1 MSRQNGDHQ
10 PERRRAARR
19 RLQDCLE
26 VVLSANSGTDDWR
39 CKASMLNVSPQGIAC
54 RADASALQDCA
65 AVGGTLRVE
74 FRLAGVSDGF
84 DIAGRVV
91 NVTRGAT
98 SGQVVL
104 GLEFVADPASAADRG
119 RLCEVLGQ
127 SRVGRE

>member
-1 MSRQNGDHQ
+1 MSRQHGDHQ

-19 RLQDCLE
+19 QLQDCLE

-39 CKASMLNVSPQGIAC
+39 CKASMLNASPHGIAC
-54 RADASALQDCA
+54 RAEASELQDCA
-65 AVGGTLRVE
+65 VVGGMVRVE

-84 DIAGRVV
+84 DITGRVV

-104 GLEFVADPASAADRG
+104 GLEFVADPASATDRD

-127 SRVGRE
+127 SRVGRK